1 MKVRIAPNVTYV
13 VTNIKFISEG
23 EEKELNKITEDDRAF
38 LAEVEGEIYNTLKK
52 YKKKSRR

>member
-1 MKVRIAPNVTYV
+1 V